1 MSGDGGRLSSVWNIF
16 GVISLKCTLCAV
28 NKLCTF
34 IYLNCMGKKPTVKAR
49 VHYGTE
55 SLDITIPTQVCKENK
70 IREGDIFSVDVFEE
84 RNQLVLKYTRVF
96 ENK

>member
-1 MSGDGGRLSSVWNIF
+1 MQHYGQAAVGAQLSRDSGRLGSVCNF
-16 GVISLKCTLCAV
+16 LGVISLKCTLC
-28 NKLCTF
+28 
-34 IYLNCMGKKPTVKAR
+34 R

-84 RNQLVLKYTRVF
+84 RNQLILKYTRVF